1 MTMND
6 RSAARSGDRP
16 VSAAVRRALGPASVT
31 LLALTSFVAM
41 SAMAQETAEQV
52 AQAGPSPAPQSET
65 GAAPADTSG
74 DTLEAI
80 TVTGSRI
87 ARVDG
92 YEAPTPV
99 SVLGAEDLNK
109 MATTTIADSVNRL
122 PAFANS
128 QTPRNRSSNISSGT
142 AGVNVLNLRGL
153 GGNRTLVLQDGKRMV
168 ASALGTGGNA
178 SAVDVNSI
186 PSGLVQRVEVVTG
199 GASAVYGSDAL
210 AGVVNF
216 ILDKDFTGVKGNVD
230 YGMTE
235 AGDGENYKLT
245 LTSGMKFADD
255 RGHLLFSGEYAD
267 DKGIIGNDRSWADDS
282 FQMMNN
288 PAYNVVTNNNVP
300 QLLTVHNAGVA
311 NGTFGGLVLG
321 CQRNNG
327 VDAKGNQTF
336 TTTSACG
343 GLRGT
348 QFIQGGTPIP
358 FVFGDLVNGPT
369 MSGGDWETSRVDRAT
384 TIALPLQRR
393 SLFGRASFDITDNM
407 TTFVELQYSKTK
419 SHNKQVVPILN
430 NGGVYIYSD
439 NPFLPASVAA
449 AMTAQGL
456 VPGRDRLDIGTFNGD
471 MTYLQGINEREL
483 KRGVVGIE
491 GNFPIGGNDWN
502 WDAYYAHS
510 EQGVDSWTPGNRVNA
525 NYNNAINA
533 VINPVN
539 GQIACGPRN
548 AQTLLV
554 TIDPNCKPYNPMGLG
569 VNSPAVIDYITDMGH
584 SELTLKQQVVAASLS
599 GEPFENWAGP
609 VSTALGIE
617 HRKESVDGSAT
628 ALDEANAFFAGNYH
642 ATIGEYDVTEAYLE
656 TVFPLLKDLPGVE
669 QLDFNGAVRYTDYS
683 TSGEVTTWKAGATW
697 TPIQDIRFRFTQ
709 SRDIRAPGLGELY
722 NRGASG
728 TGNNID
734 PGLAG
739 SPTYFM
745 QSRTVGNPDLKPE
758 QADTTGIGVVL
769 SPRFLSGFTMSVDYY
784 KIEVE
789 DSIATLNSRQILDG
803 CYLQGQTDYCPLI
816 HRGADGRVDV
826 ITSQP
831 VNIVGQTASGID
843 VDATYTLPVGPGNLT
858 LRAMASFVDELETVT
873 IDRLVV
879 DGRGVNSDDAGI
891 GLDSSALSAPKYR
904 FLASAGYSLDPVDVT
919 LSMRGISSGVYNNAF
934 IECEAGSCPVSTA
947 AHPTIQAGQ
956 NHIASAQYFDLAFN
970 YKLESLGELYFVV
983 ENLLDEDPAKVAGGR
998 GAGFYQGQSN
1008 VTIYDRFGRMFHA
1021 GMRFQF

>member
-1 MTMND
+1 MND
-6 RSAARSGDRP
+6 RSAARSGARP
-16 VSAAVRRALGPASVT
+16 LSVAVRRALGPASA

-41 SAMAQETAEQV
+41 SAMAQDAEQATAQM
-52 AQAGPSPAPQSET
+52 AQAGPQPEPQSQT
-65 GAAPADTSG
+65 GAASSDTAAAS

-230 YGMTE
+230 GGITE
-235 AGDGENYKLT
+235 AGDGQNYKLT
-245 LTSGMKFADD
+245 LTTGTKLFDD
-255 RGHLLFSGEYAD
+255 RLHLLFSGEYAD
-267 DKGIIGNDRSWADDS
+267 DKGIIGNDRSWANDS

-288 PAYNVVTNNNVP
+288 PAYNAITNPTVP

-311 NGTFGGLVLG
+311 NGTYGGLILS
-321 CQRNNG
+321 CQRIAG
-327 VDAKGNQTF
+327 
-336 TTTSACG
+336 TTISQVAGC

-348 QFIQGGTPIP
+348 QFVDGGQPIP
-358 FVFGDLVNGPT
+358 FQFGPLVNGPT
-369 MSGGDWETSRVDRAT
+369 MSGGDWEASRIDRAT

-393 SLFGRASFDITDNM
+393 SLFGRASVDITDNINGY
-407 TTFVELQYSKTK
+407 VELQYAKTK
-419 SHNKQVVPILN
+419 SHNTQVVPILN
-430 NGGVYIYSD
+430 NGGVFIYSG
-439 NPFLPASVAA
+439 NPFIPESVQA
-449 AMTAQGL
+449 AMTANGI
-456 VPGRDRLDIGTFNGD
+456 DRFEVGTFNGD
-471 MTYLQGINEREL
+471 MHYLQGINEREL
-483 KRGVVGIE
+483 KRGVLGFE
-491 GNFPIGGNDWN
+491 GSFPIGSRDWN
-502 WDAYYAHS
+502 WDAAYTHS
-510 EQGVDSWTPGNRVNA
+510 EQGVESWTPTNRVNA
-525 NYNNAINA
+525 NYNAAINA
-533 VINPVN
+533 MIDPATGNVV
-539 GQIACGPRN
+539 CGPRN
-548 AQTLLV
+548 PATLVV
-554 TIDPNCKPYNPMGLG
+554 TVDPNCRPYNPMGLG
-569 VNSPAVIDYITDMGH
+569 VNSAQVIDYITDTGH
-584 SELTLKQQVVAASLS
+584 SDLTLKQQVWAASMS
-599 GEPFENWAGP
+599 GEPFDNWAGP
-609 VSTALGIE
+609 VSTAFGIE
-617 HRKESVDGSAT
+617 HRKESVDGEAS

-642 ATIGEYDVTEAYLE
+642 ATIGEYDVTEAFLE
-656 TVFPLLKDLPGVE
+656 TVFPLLKDVPGAE

-697 TPIQDIRFRFTQ
+697 TPIQDVRFRFTQ

-734 PGLAG
+734 RGLPGN
-739 SPTYFM
+739 PTYFM
-745 QSRTVGNPDLKPE
+745 LSRTNGNPDLKPE

-769 SPRFLSGFTMSVDYY
+769 SPRFLPGFTMSVDYY
-784 KIEVE
+784 KIDVE
-789 DSIATLNSRQILDG
+789 DSIATLGSRQIIDG
-803 CYLQGQTDYCPLI
+803 CYLRSQADLCSLI
-816 HRGADGRVDV
+816 TRDPVTNQIAV

-831 VNIVGQTASGID
+831 LNIIGQTASGID
-843 VDATYTLPVGPGNLT
+843 VDATYNFPVGPGNVS
-858 LRAMASFVDELETVT
+858 LRAMASFIDKLETVT
-873 IDRLVV
+873 SEGLVV
-879 DGRGVNSDDAGI
+879 NGKGVNSDDAGI
-891 GLDSSALSAPKYR
+891 SLDSSALTAPKYR
-904 FLASAGYSLDPVDVT
+904 YLLSAGYDIDPVQVT
-919 LSMRGISSGVYNNAF
+919 LTMRGISSGVYNNAF
-934 IECEAGSCPVSTA
+934 IECDANCPTGTALPAGYSTIG
-947 AHPTIQAGQ
+947 TGM
-956 NHIASAQYFDLAFN
+956 NHIDSAQYFDLAFN
-970 YKLESLGELYFVV
+970 YKLENLGELYFVV

-1008 VTIYDRFGRMFHA
+1008 VTVYDRFGRMFHA